1 MLILVLLAIG
11 FVVGHASIGEGLSW
25 AKLAR
30 HEEHLLGLVAAHPIL
45 SPFIY
50 LLFYTIWVA
59 LSIPEAAVITLVGGL
74 LFGTLLGGAMAVLGS
89 TAGAVML
96 FLIAR
101 SALGETMRRRAG
113 AFLERIRPRLHR
125 DGFND
130 MLALRLFPTPF
141 WLVNLAA
148 GVSGMRL
155 LPFAAATLI
164 GVIPATFVMA
174 WIGAGAAGVLADG
187 RAPDMRVLIVPSR
200 AGPACSLGRSL
211 PPAGRLA
218 LPSEAITV

>member
-1 MLILVLLAIG
+1 MAIG
-11 FVVGHASIGEGLSW
+11 FIVGHVSIGGGLSW

-45 SPFIY
+45 SPLIY

-89 TAGAVML
+89 TAGAVVL

-101 SALGETMRRRAG
+101 SAFADTMRRRAG

-125 DGFND
+125 DGFNY

-155 LPFAAATLI
+155 VPFAAATLI
-164 GVIPATFVMA
+164 GIMPATFVMA

-187 RAPDMRVLIVPSR
+187 RAPGLGVLFSPRVL
-200 AGPACSLGRSL
+200 GPLVALAAISLLPVAWRSM
-211 PPAGRLA
+211 RRR
-218 LPSEAITV
+218 